1 MQFSYE
7 LSTVLLFGM
16 FLQSLEVF
24 YGLAQPDFKIV
35 ARICVGSTPW
45 LVTSMLIW
53 LLLDQNILFSIVTS
67 FIVNFVY
74 RCSYIYLLKSLPQTF
89 TLGEGSVV
97 SQALVIF
104 LYNCYLKLP
113 FMTKVNS
120 LNEKL
125 SLLLQLGMLGVLFI
139 VITTRILT
147 FFRKW
152 IWFYPLLLTVIA
164 SVCMVPIQDS
174 PALYTLLNFTFSDLE
189 RTFIT
194 GIYIALVVIA
204 VVAVNWQIRK
214 NQRGSTSTRKIF
226 HILIVLVYVPGLI
239 FQCLLLYVASV
250 IILAIFIVL
259 ELARVVKLYPVTEI
273 LESSI
278 QAFIDEKDAGK
289 IAVTPIY
296 LLVGC
301 SAPLWIHNLPCDLT
315 GSSAFELLPLLSGI
329 TSIGIGDTFASIV
342 GSQIGSHKWGNS
354 SKSVEGTIASIIA
367 QTGFLYGLGYL
378 GFISLNL
385 KLMSVCGV
393 AVIANSLIEALT
405 DQVDNLVLPLVTYI
419 ILTIK

>member
-35 ARICVGSTPW
+35 ERISVGSTPW

-53 LLLDQNILFSIVTS
+53 LLLNQNILFSIVTS

-89 TLGEGSVV
+89 TLGEGSIV

-301 SAPLWIHNLPCDLT
+301 SAPLWIHNSPCDLT

-342 GSQIGSHKWGNS
+342 GSQIGNHKWGNS